1 MQDCIERRPAALPL
15 LTMSLLSMTLAACE
29 SDLEFIAPDPD
40 IFVVQAFLFAD
51 EPVTDVTVTGVLPID
66 ADSTELAPVISDATI
81 TLVRDGVR
89 FELVAT
95 SGEPGHYS
103 YPGSDLLIRVGDV
116 FQLEAV
122 VDGKM
127 ATAETV
133 VPLPPIGLALSEDS
147 LVAPA
152 FGGGGP
158 GGGRGG
164 PGGGAGLQAGITAK
178 WSNSN
183 RQLHF
188 VVIDNLESNP
198 EILPTTEIFS
208 RFAARIV
215 QQPTA
220 ADSTVVRILTLTH
233 YGQHRLKLYR
243 VNDEYADLYEGL
255 EQDSR
260 DLNEPPSNI
269 HGALG
274 VFSAF
279 SADSAFFRVR

>member
-1 MQDCIERRPAALPL
+1 MQDRILRRAKPL
-15 LTMSLLSMTLAACE
+15 LLLGLAPLVSIALYACE
-29 SDLEFIAPDPD
+29 SDLAFIAPDPD

-51 EPVTDVTVTGVLPID
+51 EPVTAVTVTGVLPID
-66 ADSTELAPVISDATI
+66 ADSAEVAPVISDATI
-81 TLVRDGVR
+81 TLFRNGVR

-95 SGEPGHYS
+95 SGEPGHYR
-103 YPGSDLLIRVGDV
+103 YPGSDLLIRVGDL
-116 FQLEAV
+116 FQLEAI
-122 VDGKM
+122 VDGRT

-133 VPLPPIGLALSEDS
+133 VPLPPLGLTLSDDS
-147 LVAPA
+147 LVAPTL
-152 FGGGGP
+152 

-164 PGGGAGLQAGITAK
+164 RGGGAGLTAGITAK
-178 WSNSN
+178 WSNAN

-188 VVIDNLESNP
+188 VVIDNLELNP

-215 QQPTA
+215 TQPTA
-220 ADSTVVRILTLTH
+220 ADSSVVRVLTLTH

-255 EQDSR
+255 NQDSR

-279 SADSAFFRVR
+279 SADSAFFRVH

>member
-1 MQDCIERRPAALPL
+1 MQDCIMRRLTALPL
-15 LTMSLLSMTLAACE
+15 LTLSLLSMTLAACE
-29 SDLEFIAPDPD
+29 SDLEFIAPDPE
-40 IFVVQAFLFAD
+40 IFVVQAFIFAD
-51 EPVTDVTVTGVLPID
+51 EPVTSVTITGVLPID
-66 ADSTELAPVISDATI
+66 ADSTEVAPAISDGAI
-81 TLVRDGVR
+81 TLIRNGVR

-95 SGEPGHYS
+95 SGEPGHYN
-103 YPGSDLLIRVGDV
+103 YPGN
-116 FQLEAV
+116 
-122 VDGKM
+122 DGKM

-133 VPLPPIGLALSEDS
+133 VPLPPVGLALSEDS
-147 LVAPA
+147 LVAPT
-152 FGGGGP
+152 FGGGGR
-158 GGGRGG
+158 GRGG
-164 PGGGAGLQAGITAK
+164 GAALQAGITAK
-178 WSNSN
+178 WNNAN

-188 VVIDNLESNP
+188 VVIDNLELNP

-208 RFAARIV
+208 RFAARFV
-215 QQPTA
+215 SQPTA
-220 ADSTVVRILTLTH
+220 ADSSVVRILTLTH

>member
-1 MQDCIERRPAALPL
+1 MQHPIPTRPKALLMLGLAPL
-15 LTMSLLSMTLAACE
+15 LTLMVAACE
-29 SDLEFIAPDPD
+29 SDLDFIAPDPD
-40 IFVVQAFLFAD
+40 VFVIQAFLFAD
-51 EPVTDVTVTGVLPID
+51 EPVTNVTVTGVLPID
-66 ADSTELAPVISDATI
+66 ADSTEVAPVISDASI
-81 TLVRDGVR
+81 TLIRDGVR

-95 SGEPGHYS
+95 SGEPGRYN
-103 YPGSDLLIRVGDV
+103 YPGSDLLIGLGDV
-116 FQLEAV
+116 FQLEAI

-133 VPLPPIGLALSEDS
+133 VPLPPVGLALSDDS
-147 LVAPA
+147 LEAPV
-152 FGGGGP
+152 FQPG

-164 PGGGAGLQAGITAK
+164 GGILAAGITAK
-178 WSNSN
+178 WSNAG

-188 VVIDNLESNP
+188 VVIDNLEASP

-220 ADSTVVRILTLTH
+220 ADSSVVRIITLTH

-279 SADSAFFRVR
+279 SADSAFFRVH

>member
-1 MQDCIERRPAALPL
+1 MKDRIKGRATALTL
-15 LTMSLLSMTLAACE
+15 LKLSLLSMTLVACE

-40 IFVVQAFLFAD
+40 VFVVQAFLFAD

-66 ADSTELAPVISDATI
+66 ADSTEVAPVISDATI
-81 TLVRDGVR
+81 TLVRENVR
-89 FELVAT
+89 FQLVAT

-103 YPGSDLLIRVGDV
+103 YPGNDLLIGVGDE

-133 VPLPPIGLALSEDS
+133 VPLPPVALALSEDS
-147 LVAPA
+147 LVAPT
-152 FGGGGP
+152 FGGGF

-164 PGGGAGLQAGITAK
+164 AGRQAGITAK
-178 WSNSN
+178 WSNPN

-188 VVIDNLESNP
+188 VVIDNVELNP

-208 RFAARIV
+208 RFARRIV
-215 QQPTA
+215 TRPTA
-220 ADSTVVRILTLTH
+220 ADSSVVQILTLTH
-233 YGQHRLKLYR
+233 FGQHRLKLYR

-255 EQDSR
+255 AQDSR

>member
-1 MQDCIERRPAALPL
+1 
-15 LTMSLLSMTLAACE
+15 MTLAACE

-51 EPVTDVTVTGVLPID
+51 EPVKDVTVTGVLPID
-66 ADSTELAPVISDATI
+66 ADSTEVAPVISDAAI
-81 TLVRDGVR
+81 ALVRDGVR
-89 FELVAT
+89 FELAAT

-103 YPGSDLLIRVGDV
+103 YPGNDLLIGVGDV

-133 VPLPPIGLALSEDS
+133 VPLPPAGLALSVDS
-147 LVAPA
+147 LVAPTRR
-152 FGGGGP
+152 
-158 GGGRGG
+158 GGRGG
-164 PGGGAGLQAGITAK
+164 GAALLAGITAK
-178 WSNSN
+178 WSNSD
-183 RQLHF
+183 RRLHF
-188 VVIDNLESNP
+188 VVIDNVELNP

-215 QQPTA
+215 TQPTA
-220 ADSTVVRILTLTH
+220 ADSSVVRILTLTH
-233 YGQHRLKLYR
+233 FGRHRLKLYR

>member
-1 MQDCIERRPAALPL
+1 MQDCIMRRLTARPL
-15 LTMSLLSMTLAACE
+15 LTLSLLSMTLAACE
-29 SDLEFIAPDPD
+29 SDLEFIAPDPE
-40 IFVVQAFLFAD
+40 IFVVQAFIFVD
-51 EPVTDVTVTGVLPID
+51 EPVTSVTITGVLPID
-66 ADSTELAPVISDATI
+66 ADSTEVAPAISDGAI
-81 TLVRDGVR
+81 TLIRNGVR

-95 SGEPGHYS
+95 SGEPGHYN
-103 YPGSDLLIRVGDV
+103 YPGNDLLIGVGDV

-133 VPLPPIGLALSEDS
+133 VPLPPVGLALSEDS
-147 LVAPA
+147 LVAPT
-152 FGGGGP
+152 FGGGGR
-158 GGGRGG
+158 GRGG
-164 PGGGAGLQAGITAK
+164 GAALQAGITAK
-178 WSNSN
+178 WNNAN
-183 RQLHF
+183 RRLHF
-188 VVIDNLESNP
+188 VVIDNLELNP

-208 RFAARIV
+208 RFAARFV
-215 QQPTA
+215 SQPTA
-220 ADSTVVRILTLTH
+220 ADSSVVRILTLTH

>member
-1 MQDCIERRPAALPL
+1 MQDWIKRRPTALPL
-15 LTMSLLSMTLAACE
+15 LLFSIALPACE
-29 SDLEFIAPDPD
+29 SDLEFIAPVPD
-40 IFVVQAFLFAD
+40 VFVVQAFLFVG

-66 ADSTELAPVISDATI
+66 ADSTEVAPVISDAAI
-81 TLVRDGVR
+81 TLVRDGVP

-103 YPGSDLLIRVGDV
+103 YPGNDLLIGVGDI

-133 VPLPPIGLALSEDS
+133 VPLPPVALALSEDT
-147 LVAPA
+147 LEAPT
-152 FGGGGP
+152 P
-158 GGGRGG
+158 GGRGRG
-164 PGGGAGLQAGITAK
+164 RASALQAGITAK
-178 WSNSN
+178 WSNSD
-183 RQLHF
+183 RRLHF
-188 VVIDNLESNP
+188 VVIDNIELNP

-215 QQPTA
+215 TQPTA
-220 ADSTVVRILTLTH
+220 ADSSVVRILTLTH
-233 YGQHRLKLYR
+233 FGRHRLKLYR

>member
-1 MQDCIERRPAALPL
+1 MQDWIKRRPTALPL
-15 LTMSLLSMTLAACE
+15 LTLLLFSIALPACE
-29 SDLEFIAPDPD
+29 SDLEFIAPVPD
-40 IFVVQAFLFAD
+40 VFVVQAFLFVD

-66 ADSTELAPVISDATI
+66 ADSTEVAPVISDAAI

-89 FELVAT
+89 FELLAT
-95 SGEPGHYS
+95 SGEPGYYS
-103 YPGSDLLIRVGDV
+103 YPGNDLLIGVGDI

-133 VPLPPIGLALSEDS
+133 VPLPPVGLALSEDN
-147 LVAPA
+147 LVAPTP
-152 FGGGGP
+152 G

-164 PGGGAGLQAGITAK
+164 RGGAAARQAGITAK
-178 WSNSN
+178 WSNSD
-183 RQLHF
+183 RRLHF
-188 VVIDNLESNP
+188 VVIDNIELNP

-215 QQPTA
+215 TQPTA
-220 ADSTVVRILTLTH
+220 ADSSVVRILTLTH
-233 YGQHRLKLYR
+233 FGRHRLKLYR

>member
-1 MQDCIERRPAALPL
+1 MQQRIPTRPKALLMLGLAPL
-15 LTMSLLSMTLAACE
+15 LTLMVAACE
-29 SDLEFIAPDPD
+29 SDLDFIAPDPD
-40 IFVVQAFLFAD
+40 VFVVQAFLFAD

-66 ADSTELAPVISDATI
+66 ADSTAVAPVISDASI
-81 TLVRDGVR
+81 TLIRDGVR
-89 FELVAT
+89 FELVET
-95 SGEPGHYS
+95 SGEPGHYN
-103 YPGSDLLIRVGDV
+103 YPGADLLIGLGDV
-116 FQLEAV
+116 FQLEAI

-127 ATAETV
+127 ATAETA
-133 VPLPPIGLALSEDS
+133 VPLPPVGLALSDDS
-147 LVAPA
+147 LEAPVRQP
-152 FGGGGP
+152 G

-164 PGGGAGLQAGITAK
+164 GGGGGGILAAGITAK
-178 WSNSN
+178 WSNAS

-188 VVIDNLESNP
+188 VVIDNLEASP

-220 ADSTVVRILTLTH
+220 ADSSVVRILTLTH

-274 VFSAF
+274 IFSAF
-279 SADSAFFRVR
+279 SADSAFFRVH

>member
-1 MQDCIERRPAALPL
+1 MYDCIKGRPTALPL
-15 LTMSLLSMTLAACE
+15 LTLSLLSMTLAACE

-40 IFVVQAFLFAD
+40 IFVIQLFLFAD
-51 EPVTDVTVTGVLPID
+51 EPVTDATVTGVLPID
-66 ADSTELAPVISDATI
+66 ADSTEVAPVISDATI

-95 SGEPGHYS
+95 PGEPGRYS
-103 YPGSDLLIRVGDV
+103 YPGSDLLIGVGDV

-122 VDGKM
+122 VNGKM

-133 VPLPPIGLALSEDS
+133 VPLPPVGLVLSADS
-147 LVAPA
+147 LEAPT
-152 FGGGGP
+152 FG

-164 PGGGAGLQAGITAK
+164 RGGGAGLQAGITAR
-178 WSNSN
+178 WSNAN

-188 VVIDNLESNP
+188 VVIDNLELNP

-220 ADSTVVRILTLTH
+220 ADSSVVRILTLTH

-279 SADSAFFRVR
+279 SADSAFFRVH

>member
-255 EQDSR
+255 EQD
-260 DLNEPPSNI
+260 
-269 HGALG
+269 
-274 VFSAF
+274 
-279 SADSAFFRVR
+279 

>member
-1 MQDCIERRPAALPL
+1 MKNYINGRPMAQTL
-15 LTMSLLSMTLAACE
+15 LRLSLLSMTLAACE

-51 EPVTDVTVTGVLPID
+51 EPVKDVTVTGVLPID
-66 ADSTELAPVISDATI
+66 ADSTEVAPVISDAAI
-81 TLVRDGVR
+81 ALVRDGVR
-89 FELVAT
+89 FELAAT

-103 YPGSDLLIRVGDV
+103 YPGNDLLIGVGDV

-133 VPLPPIGLALSEDS
+133 VPLPPAGLALSVDS
-147 LVAPA
+147 LVAPTRR
-152 FGGGGP
+152 
-158 GGGRGG
+158 GGRGG
-164 PGGGAGLQAGITAK
+164 GAALLAGITAK
-178 WSNSN
+178 WSNSD
-183 RQLHF
+183 RRLHF
-188 VVIDNLESNP
+188 VVIDNVELNP

-215 QQPTA
+215 TQPTA
-220 ADSTVVRILTLTH
+220 ADSSVVRILTLTH
-233 YGQHRLKLYR
+233 FGRHRLKLYR

>member
-1 MQDCIERRPAALPL
+1 MTMKNCINGRPTAQML
-15 LTMSLLSMTLAACE
+15 LRLSLLSMTLAACE

-40 IFVVQAFLFAD
+40 IFVVQAYLFAD
-51 EPVTDVTVTGVLPID
+51 EPVKDVTVTGVLPID
-66 ADSTELAPVISDATI
+66 ADSTEVAPVISDAAI

-89 FELVAT
+89 FELAAT

-103 YPGSDLLIRVGDV
+103 YLGNDLLIGVGDV

-133 VPLPPIGLALSEDS
+133 VPLPPVGLALSEDS
-147 LVAPA
+147 LVAPT
-152 FGGGGP
+152 FG

-164 PGGGAGLQAGITAK
+164 RGGGAALQAGITAK

-183 RQLHF
+183 RRLHF
-188 VVIDNLESNP
+188 VVIDNVELNP

-215 QQPTA
+215 TQPTA
-220 ADSTVVRILTLTH
+220 ADSSVVRILTLTH
-233 YGQHRLKLYR
+233 FGLHRLKLYR

-260 DLNEPPSNI
+260 NLNEPPSNI